1 MTDPAFQGLGTFVDD
16 VEVTAGGESLVSTG
30 FEDGTLAPFAVGDPP
45 EGSSRVFRNWEATQ
59 SKGFEDGPGVRT
71 ANSVY
76 LGFGL
81 EGVTGADNRA
91 RVLRDGLRTLGVN
104 P

>member
-1 MTDPAFQGLGTFVDD
+1 M
-16 VEVTAGGESLVSTG
+16 STG
-30 FEDGTLAPFAVGDPP
+30 FEDGTLAPFTAAGPP
-45 EGSSRVFRNWEATQ
+45 AGSPAIPKNWVASQ

-71 ANSVY
+71 DHSLI

-81 EGVTGADNRA
+81 EGVTGADNRG
-91 RVLRDGLRTLGVN
+91 RVIGDGLRALGVT